1 MNHPAPGKTG
11 MERAIQL
18 SCLNLPHGALFHQ
31 ERLHAGDAGVLRP
44 HVTHGGEDQ
53 HLVELLSRVQ
63 QHPGQEVPVKLICDR
78 LGHGSIGITA
88 DTYTHLAKGMQK
100 KAAVKLEERIFRD
113 TGEDFG
119 HQMGTKN
126 EKSPSG

>member
-1 MNHPAPGKTG
+1 LLLK
-11 MERAIQL
+11 
-18 SCLNLPHGALFHQ
+18 S
-31 ERLHAGDAGVLRP
+31 
-44 HVTHGGEDQ
+44 GES
-53 HLVELLSRVQ
+53 L
-63 QHPGQEVPVKLICDR
+63 KLICDR

-100 KAAVKLEERIFRD
+100 KAAERLDERIFGF
-113 TGEDFG
+113 TGDDFG